1 MAKQEDEV
9 TEAATP
15 AQRMVHAGFN
25 WAAFG
30 LCYLLANDFAAR
42 HGVTRDVA
50 LPLDA
55 LIPFLPWMLLPYL
68 SSGIF
73 FAAAFFKVRGRD
85 NLRVLGQRMLLAT
98 VLASLVFMAWP
109 LRFSMPRPVV
119 DAPWLAAL
127 FDLLGLLDQPYNQ
140 LPSLH
145 VAFCLIWWA
154 ALRDVP
160 ASRWTRGLLA
170 LWLTLTA
177 VATLFTYQHHLLDV
191 LAGGVLGLL
200 CLVLVRPGRAEPNV
214 ALYYLVGSGVAV
226 VVGTALVPLAATL
239 YLAASLLLVA
249 LAYARGDRHFLHKH
263 KGRHPV
269 WVWALYAPYLIGYR
283 LTWLAMLRR
292 KQAPLQQVGPRLW
305 IGRRLGN
312 DELDLPAGC
321 SVIDLSAELSET
333 PALRRQPYQHFP
345 LLDIVAPP
353 PEAMHEVVAAVRAE
367 IAAGRSVYLHC
378 AMGLRRCVV
387 IARAAM
393 ARSET

>member
-1 MAKQEDEV
+1 MAKHEDEGS
-9 TEAATP
+9 EAATP
-15 AQRMVHAGFN
+15 AQRMLHAGFN

-42 HGVTRDVA
+42 RGITRDVA

-68 SSGIF
+68 SSSLF
-73 FAAAFFKVRGRD
+73 FAAAFFAVRGRD
-85 NLRVLGQRMLLAT
+85 ALRVLSQRMLLAT

-109 LRFSMPRPVV
+109 LRFGTPRPVV

-127 FDLLGLLDQPYNQ
+127 FDLLGLLDQPHNQ

-154 ALRDVP
+154 ALRGVP
-160 ASRWTRGLLA
+160 AVRWARGLLA
-170 LWLTLTA
+170 VWLTLTA

-191 LAGGVLGLL
+191 VAGGALGLL

-214 ALYYLVGSGVAV
+214 ALYYLLASGVAV
-226 VVGTALVPLAATL
+226 VVGTALWPLAATL
-239 YLAASLLLVA
+239 YLAISLLLVA
-249 LAYARGDRHFLHKH
+249 LAYARGDRHFLHKRR
-263 KGRHPV
+263 GRHPL
-269 WVWALYAPYLIGYR
+269 WVCCLFAPYLIGYR
-283 LTWLAMLRR
+283 LTWLAVMRRGQPALR
-292 KQAPLQQVGPRLW
+292 QVGPWLW
-305 IGRRLGN
+305 IGRRLA
-312 DELDLPAGC
+312 DHELDLPAGC
-321 SVIDLSAELSET
+321 TVIDLSAELPET

-353 PEAMHEVVAAVRAE
+353 ADATREVVAAVRAE
-367 IAAGRSVYLHC
+367 LDAGRSVYLHC

-387 IARAAM
+387 IAQAAM
-393 ARSET
+393 AR